1 MSSRTNRTSARRGG
15 RRTGEARVGL
25 TAAMGLTA
33 MALLAGRAAGAMAS
47 PAAGEVAP
55 VDRPAGPAP
64 AQEVAAEHDPARFIP
79 GLLSPTTG
87 SLRAVGLGWAG
98 YDGAAHDPL
107 MGALAQARLGSRVI
121 LGVSAT
127 YAPASA
133 TESAAVRPSV
143 GIQVQLL
150 DQERHGL
157 DAGLGFG
164 FHQDRFVGEEGFL
177 EAVMTAGWRS
187 DRTTVVGNVGYGR
200 DGEGDDSEAEVRV
213 AVLRRLGGRFHLGI
227 DGKARKLLVS
237 TDPNRLAHGTPS
249 YEFMAGPLAAVLIGP
264 MAVSVEAGVSG
275 VDRQRLQT
283 GLTTMGMVGAAF

>member
-1 MSSRTNRTSARRGG
+1 M
-15 RRTGEARVGL
+15 
-25 TAAMGLTA
+25 AA
-33 MALLAGRAAGAMAS
+33 
-47 PAAGEVAP
+47 PAAREVAP
-55 VDRPAGPAP
+55 VDRPSGPTP
-64 AQEVAAEHDPARFIP
+64 AHDADADAARFIP

-87 SLRAVGLGWAG
+87 SVRTVGLGWAG

-127 YAPASA
+127 YAPATA
-133 TESAAVRPSV
+133 TDGAAVRPSV

-150 DQERHGL
+150 DQDRHGL
-157 DAGLGFG
+157 DAGLAFG

-187 DRTTVVGNVGYGR
+187 DRTTIVGNLGYGR
-200 DGEGDDSEAEVRV
+200 DGEGDDSEAAVRL
-213 AVLRRLGGRFHLGI
+213 ALLRRVRGRFHVGI

-249 YEFMAGPLAAVLIGP
+249 YEFMAGPLATVLIGP
-264 MAVSVEAGVSG
+264 VAVSVETGVSG
-275 VDRQRLQT
+275 VNRQRLQT
-283 GLTTMGMVGAAF
+283 GLTTLGTVGAAF